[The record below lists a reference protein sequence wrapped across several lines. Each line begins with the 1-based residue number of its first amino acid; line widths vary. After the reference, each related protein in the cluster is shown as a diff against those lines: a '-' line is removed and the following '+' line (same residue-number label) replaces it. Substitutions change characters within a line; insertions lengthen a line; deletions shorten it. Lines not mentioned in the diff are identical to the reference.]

1 MPEPRLYRPACLLR
15 LHVRLE
21 DFGQTDDSGA
31 QDGAAPYSSDKKLQ
45 LDQAQVLDATLAQAY
60 AAQSGYS
67 KLTTLGLLKT
77 SASLRQNAAKSSGKS
92 SAGDNGPSDEFSV
105 DFVTSPMELTIED
118 KGFRE
123 ADTLEAS
130 FPFTDMPLNPLIVRE
145 IRVEAWVGT
154 VKSGDFAT
162 PENWCLAPVP
172 SKTSVLRF
180 NGYVD
185 LAEMEAD
192 ESANTVHIKA
202 RSYIGT
208 LIDGKINQHAKAYR
222 IGAATKPSLR
232 PVDLGAGNI
241 DLNNRPVIHNPDGSI
256 STVFSMTF
264 GPEDDGT
271 WVLVPGV
278 RFGLNR
284 KMAPKEAY
292 AWYKAT
298 GQYLGKFATMEEA
311 DVYANSLHE
320 DQAVIYA
327 STPGTNR
334 TSGELLTVY
343 INRILSLYPPT
354 SGDTGGDPFR
364 AYWYASP
371 KEKEPTLDRKTL
383 LRSLQT
389 AKSRNVSGG
398 QDKSTDANAHKDPPA
413 EGSDAL
419 GAGDAAVDGSPMMPP
434 KAVTEDGMSI
444 WDLITQACELCGVM
458 PMYKPSLPPFVNP
471 EFSAFSTFTA
481 GAAGLATQTMIDP
494 VNCLLVTPP
503 EAFYDDIT
511 SAVQIKGG
519 ARDGFSRDFGYNS
532 GGGTF
537 TSDVRFMVWGH
548 NLAKMK
554 LARHMGKVRPTAV
567 EVRAY
572 NPDASD
578 TLRVM
583 SSRFPKHNP
592 KKPKGQGRSAHKM
605 TEKGG
610 GKIDVIRTFVLKGI
624 RDQKALDR
632 AAVSLYH
639 QLTHAELTMG
649 LETDEL
655 ASYID
660 PVASAAAGALVENHN
675 ESPDI
680 LRLCAGS
687 PVHVTVA
694 KKSTDS
700 ADLTICSLS
709 EFYDLKGDQIVDLL
723 TKQNDRWGTFR
734 TDGSLDTNKLLDTA
748 QKIQAAYRA
757 AKLPTVY
764 YCKGIRLQFK
774 ADDEFFHCSM
784 ELANYMPSNDPANM
798 DQDNQA
804 MNDVRKK
811 KPLSA
816 RAKALSAEQQ
826 RTASIE
832 DQALRQGL
840 A

>member
-1 MPEPRLYRPACLLR
+1 VSEPRLYRPACLLR

-21 DFGQTDDSGA
+21 DFGQTDDSSA
-31 QDGAAPYSSDKKLQ
+31 QDGAAPYSSGMKLQ
-45 LDQAQVLDATLAQAY
+45 LNQAKLTDLFLSQEGAV
-60 AAQSGYS
+60 GKYS
-67 KLTTLGLLKT
+67 KLSTLNLLKT
-77 SASLRQNAAKSSGKS
+77 SASLRQSAAKRSGKS

-105 DFVTSPMELTIED
+105 DFVTAPMELTIED

-130 FPFTDMPLNPLIVRE
+130 FPFVDMPLNPLIVRE

-192 ESANTVHIKA
+192 EASNTVHIKA

-222 IGAATKPSLR
+222 IQ
-232 PVDLGAGNI
+232 
-241 DLNNRPVIHNPDGSI
+241 GS
-256 STVFSMTF
+256 S
-264 GPEDDGT
+264 
-271 WVLVPGV
+271 
-278 RFGLNR
+278 
-284 KMAPKEAY
+284 
-292 AWYKAT
+292 
-298 GQYLGKFATMEEA
+298 
-311 DVYANSLHE
+311 
-320 DQAVIYA
+320 
-327 STPGTNR
+327 
-334 TSGELLTVY
+334 ELLTVY

-389 AKSRNVSGG
+389 AKSRNAGAG
-398 QDKSTDANAHKDPPA
+398 QSPTQDANAQQDPTGEAADPS
-413 EGSDAL
+413 GQ
-419 GAGDAAVDGSPMMPP
+419 GDAAGAGSPMMPP

-458 PMYKPSLPPFVNP
+458 PMYKPSLPPFPNP
-471 EFSAFSTFTA
+471 SAGTD
-481 GAAGLATQTMIDP
+481 GLAMIDP

-592 KKPKGQGRSAHKM
+592 KKPKGKGRSAHKM

-624 RDQKALDR
+624 RDQEALDR

-639 QLTHAELTMG
+639 QLTQAELTMG

-660 PVASAAAGALVENHN
+660 PVASAAAGALVEKHN

-700 ADLTICSLS
+700 SDLTICSLS

-734 TDGSLDTNKLLDTA
+734 TDGSLDTNKLLGTA

-798 DQDNQA
+798 DQDSQA
-804 MNDVRKK
+804 MNDARKK
-811 KPLSA
+811 KPTSKA
-816 RAKALSAEQQ
+816 AKAQQ
-826 RTASIE
+826 AVDKET
-832 DQALRQGL
+832 QAVIDDATRRRDYIRAHQPGGSP
-840 A
+840 